1 MKIKRVVAKDMR
13 TGINLIRE
21 ELGEDAVILSNRK
34 LDDGIEI
41 VAGIDYE
48 AELLEAKDDESLS
61 GPQTAP
67 VSESQFQD
75 MMAQAADELGPDD
88 EFSTDGAL
96 DEPSI
101 TYAKPRKGAAAY
113 ADNATTAMPAKS
125 PDMPASGTGKPG
137 SKTNK
142 YMLETELGEDTAGQ
156 NRNVSMANLK
166 QEEPGLNDMRSEL
179 KNLRGI
185 LEHQLSGLAWGEM
198 SRQQPHRSE
207 LLKMLLDM
215 GLSPDLSNELADGAA
230 HEEELQAAWRHCLSD
245 LASRLSIYEQELI
258 ADGGVIALVGPTGV
272 GKTTTVAKLAARY
285 ALKHGYHQV
294 ALVTTDSYRIGAH
307 EQLRTYGR
315 ILGVPVRVA
324 NDAEEL
330 RNVLDSLRDR
340 KLVLIDTAGM
350 SQRDLRLTEQFHQ
363 VLQGAP
369 NLKSCVVLSANTQT
383 AGLEDVIRSFAKI
396 HLDGCVLTKLDECAS
411 LGGAISVLAKH
422 GLPLAYISDGQK
434 VPEDIHLARAN
445 NLINRATTLMRD
457 MSEHYDE
464 STVAV
469 ALSGGGV
476 YADL

>member
-13 TGINLIRE
+13 SGMKLIRE

-41 VAGIDYE
+41 VAGIDYD
-48 AELLEAKDDESLS
+48 AETIGPKYESPMS

-67 VSESQFQD
+67 VTESEFKQIMS
-75 MMAQAADELGPDD
+75 QAADELQPDAD
-88 EFSTDGAL
+88 ELDDSSQDFS
-96 DEPSI
+96 
-101 TYAKPRKGAAAY
+101 YRKPRRGAAAY
-113 ADNATTAMPAKS
+113 AAMGSESKDKPVEVPAAPAPAMPRANNSPVEAAPQPERNRHVSVEALRAK
-125 PDMPASGTGKPG
+125 DNEM
-137 SKTNK
+137 
-142 YMLETELGEDTAGQ
+142 
-156 NRNVSMANLK
+156 
-166 QEEPGLNDMRSEL
+166 NDMRSEL

-198 SRQQPHRSE
+198 TRQQPHRSE

-215 GLSPDLSNELADGAA
+215 GLSPALSNELADGAA
-230 HEEELQAAWRHCLSD
+230 GEEELQAAWRHCLSEM
-245 LASRLSIYEQELI
+245 ASRLSIYEEELI
-258 ADGGVIALVGPTGV
+258 GEGGVIAFVGPTGV

-324 NDAEEL
+324 NDADEL

-340 KLVLIDTAGM
+340 KLILIDTAGM

-363 VLQGAP
+363 VLRGAP
-369 NLKSCVVLSANTQT
+369 NLKSCVVLSANIQT
-383 AGLEDVIRSFAKI
+383 AGLEDVLRSFGNIAI
-396 HLDGCVLTKLDECAS
+396 DACVLTKLDECAS

-422 GLPLAYISDGQK
+422 RLPLAYTSDGQK
-434 VPEDIHLARAN
+434 VPEDIHLARAT
-445 NLINRATTLMRD
+445 NLINRATSLMRD
-457 MSEHYDE
+457 MSEHYDD

-469 ALSGGGV
+469 AQSGGSL